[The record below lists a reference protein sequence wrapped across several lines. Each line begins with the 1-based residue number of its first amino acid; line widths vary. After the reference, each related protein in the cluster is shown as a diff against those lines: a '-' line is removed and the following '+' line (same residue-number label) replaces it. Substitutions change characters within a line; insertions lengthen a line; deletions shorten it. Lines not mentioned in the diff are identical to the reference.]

1 MGYAACREVP
11 KSFSTLPENGE
22 VGPAV
27 SSLGIVQVKITGFSE
42 DDQTNLYNMA
52 HDASGK
58 GRQGLGIASRP
69 KKVLPFVMEGVFHT
83 RGRAVLQSQWH

>member
-1 MGYAACREVP
+1 M
-11 KSFSTLPENGE
+11 
-22 VGPAV
+22 
-27 SSLGIVQVKITGFSE
+27 QVKITGFSE

-69 KKVLPFVMEGVFHT
+69 KKVLLSLLWDP
-83 RGRAVLQSQWH
+83 